1 MASVYMLR
9 MFIRTMHNRA
19 GAGTESR
26 ELALADGV
34 VIVPLVLVILAFAL
48 YPQAAL
54 DASEPAVK
62 ASVQQV
68 VR

>member
-1 MASVYMLR
+1 LR
-9 MFIRTMHNRA
+9 MFIRTMHNRVRD
-19 GAGTESR
+19 GSESR
-26 ELALADGV
+26 EIALADAI

-62 ASVQQV
+62 GAVQEA